1 MISAL
6 AVLPLEVYIIRDIS
20 QLYGIDYVVNLPR
33 EVLFGVLMLIGLL
46 KISLKDKDIFDKK
59 KDEDEDEYGIM
70 AGVKSLIKTI
80 LFVVVLLMSWM
91 VAYIVH
97 SVNHF

>member
-33 EVLFGVLMLIGLL
+33 EVLFGALMLIGLL
-46 KISLKDKDIFDKK
+46 KINLKDKDIFDKK

-70 AGVKSLIKTI
+70 AGVKSFIKVI
-80 LFVVVLLMSWM
+80 LFVVVLLMSWL

-97 SVNHF
+97 AVNHF